1 MSDQKTIAA
10 LKKEAALQALTF
22 VKDGMLLGLG
32 TGSTATFF
40 VEALGQKVKDGLQV
54 EGVPTS
60 EDTRA
65 LALRL
70 GIKIVDLPSD
80 RPLDLTVDGADE
92 VEVSTLNLIKGLGG
106 ALLREKIVA
115 SASAKMIVVVD
126 ESKLVKKL
134 GSKTPVPIEIVRFGW
149 QRTSERLKRLGA
161 EPVLRLGK
169 DGTPFITD
177 GGNYIT
183 DCRFAQI
190 EHPGQLADDLAK
202 VVGVVET
209 GLFIGIAS
217 LVIAAKSDG
226 VKQIERP
233 KLTV

>member
-1 MSDQKTIAA
+1 MSDPNTIAA
-10 LKKEAALQALTF
+10 LKKEAASQALEF

-40 VEALGQKVKDGLQV
+40 VEALGEKVKQGLKI

-60 EDTRA
+60 EETRA
-65 LALRL
+65 LATRL
-70 GIKIVDLPSD
+70 GIKLVDLPSE
-80 RPLDLTVDGADE
+80 RPIDLDIDGADE
-92 VEVSTLNLIKGLGG
+92 VELSTLNLIKGLGG

-115 SASAKMIVVVD
+115 TAATKMIVVVD
-126 ESKLVKKL
+126 ENKLVNKL
-134 GSKTPVPIEIVRFGW
+134 GSKTPVPVEIVQFGW
-149 QRTSERLKRLGA
+149 QRTSEKLRRLGA

-169 DGTPFITD
+169 DGKPFITD
-177 GGNYIT
+177 GGNFIS
-183 DCRFAQI
+183 DCRFTKI
-190 EHPGQLADDLAK
+190 ENPAKLADDLAK

-226 VKQIERP
+226 VSQIERP
-233 KLTV
+233 KLKV

>member
-10 LKKEAALQALTF
+10 LKKEAALLALTF

-70 GIKIVDLPSD
+70 GIKVVDLPFD
-80 RPLDLTVDGADE
+80 RPLDLTIDGADE

-126 ESKLVKKL
+126 ESKLVNKL
-134 GSKTPVPIEIVRFGW
+134 GSKAPVPVEIVQFGW

-169 DGTPFITD
+169 DGKPFITD

-183 DCRFAQI
+183 DCRFGQI
-190 EHPGQLADDLAK
+190 EHPGQLADELAK